1 MDAVEPNVPAH
12 VTTEVMTE
20 PVPGQSS
27 PPPPL
32 PPSTP
37 RRSHWLWR
45 ITRTLLLAVLIV
57 TTAAIVFEMRTSW
70 LQAHLLTP
78 YARQLTW
85 QLDAGPSP
93 RMYYPAAGPYD
104 LRMGYASLGGFI
116 ERMQQRGFAV
126 SAQSRFSPM
135 LMQYTEYG
143 LFPPYAEKSQGGLT
157 LFDCRREPLH
167 VSRYPQ
173 YQIAEVAS
181 IPPLALGA
189 LLYIENRDLLDDS
202 LPLVNPAVDWPRFF
216 NAAVSQAGKKFGV
229 QDHGSGG
236 STLATQM
243 EKFRHSPE
251 GRTSSGVEKLRQMAS
266 ATVRAYQQ
274 GELTLAARQKLA
286 LDYLNSVP
294 LAAAPGYGEVHGLGD
309 GLHVWFAAPVADTM
323 TLLNLPDPQE
333 DADLRDRQGLAL
345 RQVVSLL
352 IAHRRPSFYL
362 LTGREELSAL
372 TDSYLR
378 LLAQEQVISMPLRDA
393 ALHAKL
399 TFRNFS
405 SEPAYTR
412 IDGNK
417 ARYVTRG
424 RLGQMLG
431 LSLYDLDHLDLAAQ
445 SQLDNR
451 LQQQVSDYLR
461 QLANPEFAGQIGLYG
476 ERLLSP
482 EKAAD
487 VRYSFTLFERTAQG
501 FVVRVQTDNT
511 DQPFDINDSSKLEL
525 GSTAKLR
532 VLTTYL
538 QIIYEL
544 HQKYAQLSRD
554 ELKKQVTDPQD
565 YLSRW
570 AIDYLL
576 QNPNGAV
583 MPMLDAALD
592 RRYSASPYETFFTGG
607 GLHTFANFRKEDN
620 NRIPTLRQALQESIN
635 LPFIRLLRDVVRYTL
650 YQDPTR
656 RLLLQ
661 DDKDPR
667 RQEYLARFADRE
679 GKTYLTRFWRKYQGK
694 SAEERL
700 STLIDGLKL
709 NQSRLAAIYRYLSP
723 HASAEQLA
731 AFVHSYLPNEPLTA
745 KRLDYLYQTYG
756 PGKFSL
762 PDQGYVARVH
772 PLELWL
778 LDYMNHHPN
787 ASFADIVHD
796 SSVERQEVYGWLF
809 KSRHRSARDSRIRTM
824 LEIEAFSDIHQRWQQ
839 LGYPFDHL
847 VPSLATA
854 IGSSGDRPAA
864 LAELMGV
871 ILNDGVR
878 LPVQRLS
885 WLHFAAN
892 TPYETLLMPA
902 NDRAQQILPADVAR
916 ALRAALSQVVEAGT
930 ARRIAGTFK
939 LPDGTPLQMGGKTGT
954 GDNRIE
960 KVGRYGQ
967 IITSKAMNRTAT
979 FVFYIGKNH
988 FGTLTAFVEGS
999 SADDFRFTSALPVQ
1013 VLKGMAPLLS
1023 PYLQPATDSSALGA
1037 GCPAQQSL
1045 PPLDLAALPGPPQP
1059 PSGH

>member
-1 MDAVEPNVPAH
+1 MDAVDPHASAGATASAPAASAAES
-12 VTTEVMTE
+12 T
-20 PVPGQSS
+20 S
-27 PPPPL
+27 PPSAKRQPAPVRTRV
-32 PPSTP
+32 SWF
-37 RRSHWLWR
+37 RRLV
-45 ITRTLLLAVLIV
+45 RTLLLTLLIV
-57 TTAAIVFEMRTSW
+57 ATAALVFEMRTSW

-78 YARQLTW
+78 YARGLTW
-85 QLDAGPSP
+85 QLESGPST
-93 RMYYPAAGPYD
+93 RIHFPAAGPYD
-104 LRMGYASLGGFI
+104 ARMGYAGLPGYI
-116 ERMQQRGFAV
+116 QRLQQRGFDIA
-126 SAQSRFSPM
+126 AQSHFSPA
-135 LMQYTEYG
+135 LYQYTQYG
-143 LFPPYAEKSQGGLT
+143 LFPPYPEKSQAGLT
-157 LFDCRREPLH
+157 LYDCRREPIH

-173 YQIAEVAS
+173 HQIFEESA
-181 IPPLALGA
+181 IPALALNA
-189 LLYIENRDLLDDS
+189 LLYIENRDLLDNRF
-202 LPLVNPAVDWPRFF
+202 PLVNPAVDWPRFF
-216 NAAVSQAGKKFGV
+216 NAALSQASKKFGV

-251 GRTSSGVEKLRQMAS
+251 GRTSSGEEKLRQMAS
-266 ATVRAYQQ
+266 ASIRAYQQ
-274 GELTLAARQKLA
+274 GQLTLGARHKLA

-309 GLHVWFAAPVADTM
+309 GLHVWFAADVADTLA
-323 TLLNLPDPQE
+323 LLALPDPQDNAE
-333 DADLRDRQGLAL
+333 IRDRQGLAL

-352 IAHRRPSFYL
+352 IAHRRPTFYL
-362 LTGREELSAL
+362 LSGRDELASL

-378 LLAQEQVISMPLRDA
+378 LLSQEQFISMPLRDA

-399 TFRNFS
+399 TFRNFKT
-405 SEPAYTR
+405 EPAYTR

-431 LSLYDLDHLDLAAQ
+431 LSLYDLDHLDLAVQ

-461 QLANPEFAGQIGLYG
+461 HLADPDFAGQIGLYG
-476 ERLLSP
+476 ERLLSA
-482 EKAAD
+482 EKTAE

-538 QIIYEL
+538 QMVHEL
-544 HQKYAQLSRD
+544 HGKYALLSRE
-554 ELKKQVTDPQD
+554 ELRQQEVDPQD
-565 YLSRW
+565 NLSRW
-570 AIDYLL
+570 AIDYLTRAADRSL
-576 QNPNGAV
+576 TL
-583 MPMLDAALD
+583 MLDAALD
-592 RRYSASPYETFFTGG
+592 RRYSASPYEGFFTGG

-635 LPFIRLLRDVVRYTL
+635 LPFIRLLRDEVRYTL
-650 YQDPTR
+650 YQDPHR

-679 GKTYLTRFWRKYQGK
+679 GKTYLSRFWRKYQGK

-700 STLIDGLKL
+700 STLLDGLKL
-709 NQSRLAAIYRYLSP
+709 NQSRLAAIYRFLSP
-723 HASAEQLA
+723 QGSPEQLA
-731 AFVHSYLPNEPLTA
+731 TFIRTYQPQVPLTTT
-745 KRLDYLYQTYG
+745 RLDYLYQTYG

-778 LDYMNHHPN
+778 LDYLNHHPD

-824 LEIEAFSDIHQRWQQ
+824 LEIEAFSDIHLRWQQ

-864 LAELMGV
+864 LAELMGI
-871 ILNDGVR
+871 ILNDGIRQPVR
-878 LPVQRLS
+878 RLS
-885 WLHFAAN
+885 WLHFAAD
-892 TPYETLLMPA
+892 TPYESLLVPA
-902 NDRAQQILPADVAR
+902 QNQAQRVLPLEVAQ

-930 ARRIAGTFK
+930 ARRIAGTFT
-939 LPDGTPLQMGGKTGT
+939 LPDGTPLKMGGKTGT

-979 FVFYIGKNH
+979 FVFYLGEQH
-988 FGTLTAFVEGS
+988 FGTLTAYVEGS
-999 SADDFRFTSALPVQ
+999 SADNFRFTSALPVQ
-1013 VLKGMAPLLS
+1013 VLKGMAPLLM
-1023 PYLQPATDSSALGA
+1023 PYLQPPTATPVSGLG
-1037 GCPAQQSL
+1037 CTAQMAQL
-1045 PPLDLAALPGPPQP
+1045 PRDLTRLPLPPQP
-1059 PSGH
+1059 AH